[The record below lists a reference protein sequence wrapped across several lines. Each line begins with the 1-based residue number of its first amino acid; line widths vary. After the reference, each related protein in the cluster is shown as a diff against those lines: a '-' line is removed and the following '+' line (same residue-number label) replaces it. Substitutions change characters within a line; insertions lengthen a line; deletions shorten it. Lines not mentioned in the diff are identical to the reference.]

1 MSQIFFKAI
10 NMSNWNINS
19 WRDKPILQQP
29 TYEDQ
34 ALLKSS
40 EAKLRQYPPLVFAQ
54 EVRSLKKQLASAS
67 RGDAFLLQGGDCAES
82 FSEFNADGIKDFFKV
97 ILQMSVVMTF
107 ASGKPIVKVGRIAG
121 QFAKP
126 RSSDFE
132 TIDGVSLPSYRG
144 DIINAIEFTKDARI
158 PNPERMIQAYN
169 QSAATQNLIRAFAR
183 GGFAD
188 LHQVHRW
195 NLDFTKESTSNSRYQ
210 ELAQNIEQALA
221 FMDACGINSENTPSL
236 NQTVLYTSH
245 EALLLNYEEALTRK
259 DSISNDYYDCSAH
272 MLWIGDR
279 TRQLDGAH
287 VEFLR
292 GVENPIGIKAGPTM
306 SEDDLLKL
314 CDAINPNNE
323 EGKLNFIVRMGEN
336 KVKDDFPRLL
346 RAIEKEGKNVL
357 WSCDPMHGNTIKAS
371 SNYKTREFNSILGE
385 VKNFFEIH
393 KSEGTV
399 AGGIHLEMTGKDV
412 TECTGGAQEITED
425 GLSSRYHT
433 HCDPRLNASQSL
445 ELSFLLADSLS
456 GAKKK

>member
-1 MSQIFFKAI
+1 
-10 NMSNWNINS
+10 MSNWNINS
-19 WRDKPILQQP
+19 WRNKPILQQP

-34 ALLKSS
+34 ALLRST
-40 EAKLRQYPPLVFAQ
+40 EERLRQYPPLVFAE

-82 FSEFNADGIKDFFKV
+82 FSEFNADGIRDFFKV
-97 ILQMSVVMTF
+97 MLQMSVVMTF

-126 RSSDFE
+126 RSSDTE
-132 TIDGVSLPSYRG
+132 TVNGVTLPSYRG
-144 DIINAIEFTKDARI
+144 DIINSIEFSSQGRVPD
-158 PNPERMIQAYN
+158 PERMIQAYN

-188 LHQVHRW
+188 LHKVHRW
-195 NLDFTKESTSNSRYQ
+195 NLDFTKESKANNRYQ
-210 ELAQNIEQALA
+210 DLAHNIDQALA
-221 FMDACGINSENTPSL
+221 FMDACGINSSNTPTL

-245 EALLLNYEEALTRK
+245 EALLLNYEEALTRE
-259 DSISNDYYDCSAH
+259 DSITHNYYDCSAH

-292 GVENPIGIKAGPTM
+292 GVENPIGIKAGPSM
-306 SEDDLLKL
+306 SEDDLLNL

-336 KVKDDFPRLL
+336 KVKDEFPRLL
-346 RAIEKEGKNVL
+346 KAIKKEGKNVL

-371 SNYKTREFNSILGE
+371 NNYKTREFNSVLAE
-385 VKNFFEIH
+385 VKNFFDIH

-412 TECTGGAQEITED
+412 TECTGGVQEITED

-433 HCDPRLNASQSL
+433 HCDPRLNASQAL

-456 GAKKK
+456 SANKK